1 MIRQVNKKA
10 LANNLLKR
18 LSAVGAATTAGFSIT
33 KHSYPTSTTAV
44 SNPSYSRNIRF
55 YSTKST
61 VIQLLNNIGS
71 KREVEQYL
79 KYFTSVSQQQF
90 AVIKVGGAIITQQL
104 NELASCLAFLYH
116 VGLYPI
122 VLHGTGPQINELLE
136 NEGVEPEYIDGIRI
150 TNQKPWKLSVNVS
163 WNKTCVWLQH

>member
-10 LANNLLKR
+10 ISNGLLKR
-18 LSAVGAATTAGFSIT
+18 LSLSSSAFANITANKKS
-33 KHSYPTSTTAV
+33 STHQLNQKTQLTNV
-44 SNPSYSRNIRF
+44 RF

-61 VIQLLNNIGS
+61 VIQLL
-71 KREVEQYL
+71 
-79 KYFTSVSQQQF
+79 
-90 AVIKVGGAIITQQL
+90 IKVGGAIITQQL

-150 TNQKPWKLSVNVS
+150 TNP
-163 WNKTCVWLQH
+163 KTMEVVRKCFLEQNLRLVTALEKIGVHARPITAGVF